1 MVVSKS
7 TWGIQ
12 MGSNKFYPDTKN
24 LEEFKWREKVL
35 SDLGGPAKT
44 KRKWCV
50 SCDPHNN
57 PTW

>member
-1 MVVSKS
+1 
-7 TWGIQ
+7 
-12 MGSNKFYPDTKN
+12 MGGNKFYPDAKN